1 MTRWSMVADLRRC
14 VGCQTCTAS
23 CRHTN
28 ATSPAVQWR
37 KVLDVEVGE
46 YPDVRRAFVPVGCMH
61 CADPPC
67 MHVCPSTATKQ
78 RPDGIVT
85 IDYDLCIGCSYCMV
99 ACPYLA
105 RYKVTKQEDAYGKSG
120 RMRHETQREDP
131 DRLGVAQKCTFCS
144 DRIDFG
150 LENDLTPGI
159 DPEATPACV
168 NSCIADA
175 LHFGDMEDPSS
186 NVSTLLRE
194 NKHFVM
200 HDELSTGSGFHYL
213 WEAADEGAEADD
225 NVLTFEQGKFDIDRR
240 QAPGSEDVA
249 PKLQTYWDW
258 RAAGN
263 FILGGAGSGLFVAT
277 MGAGY
282 GGAPI
287 QPFGLLALAL
297 VGLGLFLVWLETG
310 RPLRAPRN
318 VFFNPQTSWM
328 TRESMVASLLF
339 PFGLAALWFDTETL
353 TLIAGFIA
361 FGFLYCQGRILL
373 ASKGIPIW
381 RQINILPLIL
391 TTGLAE
397 GLGLYLIIS
406 RLLHDWFTPIAVSH
420 TLWGLA
426 LAAAART
433 IVWTAY
439 RNAIE
444 DDAPTQS
451 KRVLAKIHS
460 EITLIGLG
468 LPMAALVVVE
478 IIPTVGH
485 NHLGTVAAI
494 AGFGAL
500 VAGWY
505 MKFVIITRAAYQQ
518 GFAILRTPER
528 GTGGGGPGYKPGW
541 S

>member
-1 MTRWSMVADLRRC
+1 
-14 VGCQTCTAS
+14 
-23 CRHTN
+23 
-28 ATSPAVQWR
+28 
-37 KVLDVEVGE
+37 
-46 YPDVRRAFVPVGCMH
+46 
-61 CADPPC
+61 
-67 MHVCPSTATKQ
+67 
-78 RPDGIVT
+78 
-85 IDYDLCIGCSYCMV
+85 
-99 ACPYLA
+99 
-105 RYKVTKQEDAYGKSG
+105 
-120 RMRHETQREDP
+120 
-131 DRLGVAQKCTFCS
+131 
-144 DRIDFG
+144 
-150 LENDLTPGI
+150 
-159 DPEATPACV
+159 
-168 NSCIADA
+168 
-175 LHFGDMEDPSS
+175 
-186 NVSTLLRE
+186 
-194 NKHFVM
+194 
-200 HDELSTGSGFHYL
+200 
-213 WEAADEGAEADD
+213 
-225 NVLTFEQGKFDIDRR
+225 
-240 QAPGSEDVA
+240 
-249 PKLQTYWDW
+249 
-258 RAAGN
+258 
-263 FILGGAGSGLFVAT
+263 
-277 MGAGY
+277 
-282 GGAPI
+282 
-287 QPFGLLALAL
+287 LALAL

-339 PFGLAALWFDTETL
+339 PFGLAVLWFDTETL